1 MISIFF
7 NSRGRVLHLRSL
19 LNSIEM
25 TAANPCNI
33 EVLVQIDED
42 DEESIAFFNEEGDYS
57 FILRFFIGDRP
68 KNLHTSINNLAKNT
82 HGDFLFVLNDDTQFT
97 TYGWDNSFKHI
108 DSKDIWYLRTKDN
121 SCDKVYDKLYSSF
134 PILTRGAYEAL
145 GYFMSEKFVGLGADA
160 HLWRLFSAVGR
171 VKETD
176 VNIDHIFHRTVE
188 DVMNPDNT
196 AQHMRN
202 NTWSNNI
209 DPWTL
214 DISNEIEQLLLKVQ
228 QNYE

>member
-1 MISIFF
+1 M
-7 NSRGRVLHLRSL
+7 
-19 LNSIEM
+19 NSIEM
-25 TAANPCNI
+25 TAANPYDI

-42 DEESIAFFNEEGDYS
+42 DEESIAFFNEENSYS
-57 FILRFFIGDRP
+57 FILRSFIADRP

-82 HGDFLFVLNDDTQFT
+82 NGDFLFVLNDDTQFT
-97 TYGWDNSFKHI
+97 TYGWDNSIKHI

-121 SCDKVYDKLYSSF
+121 SCDKVHDKLYSSF
-134 PILTRGAYEAL
+134 PILTRGAYKAL

-160 HLWRLFSAVGR
+160 HLWRLFKGVDR

-196 AQHMRN
+196 AQYMRN
-202 NTWSNNI
+202 NTWSNNV
-209 DPWTL
+209 DPWSIDMTE
-214 DISNEIEQLLLKVQ
+214 EIHNLLNKI
-228 QNYE
+228 EGR